1 MVSEGAQEGKRQQ
14 CFERGV
20 VGGHRG
26 YSYVARES
34 LTGKA
39 AFEIGPEAVAK
50 HVPGRGPQGQRPD
63 EGRRVAGPDHLRLG
77 GHG

>member
-1 MVSEGAQEGKRQQ
+1 M
-14 CFERGV
+14 
-20 VGGHRG
+20 
-26 YSYVARES
+26 AREG

-63 EGRRVAGPDHLRLG
+63 EGRGVAGPDHLRLG